1 MQEWGASTPRVSVL
15 RLYKFLNLSG
25 YSVLGID
32 AAFER
37 EAKRGRLRP
46 LTRNPKRRSREIP
59 RREAG
64 VADHRL
70 EEEIRIGGTDCL
82 TRQVVS

>member
-1 MQEWGASTPRVSVL
+1 MGSEYVL
-15 RLYKFLNLSG
+15 RLYKFLKLSG

-32 AAFER
+32 GAIER
-37 EAKRGRLRP
+37 EAERRTAKASDSK
-46 LTRNPKRRSREIP
+46 PKRRSREIL

-64 VADHRL
+64 VADLRL
-70 EEEIRIGGTDCL
+70 EEGIRIGGTDCF

>member
-1 MQEWGASTPRVSVL
+1 LLSQVLGKNQNWLPNLLETEDAMQEWGASTPRVSVL

-37 EAKRGRLRP
+37 EAKRR
-46 LTRNPKRRSREIP
+46 TAKASDSKPKKTQP
-59 RREAG
+59 
-64 VADHRL
+64 
-70 EEEIRIGGTDCL
+70 
-82 TRQVVS
+82 